1 MGWVTR
7 VVALAALIGAVA
19 APTAGA
25 VVIRGTAYQFNAT
38 PVIAGA
44 SIRVLELP
52 SAHATT
58 RSDGSY
64 ALTVPNRATVTP
76 YIVAPG
82 YHTIYLQTFR
92 TAGQDLRNVNFQTP
106 TDDVYSALTSLLN
119 VPLDANGDV
128 AQCAVVSTFN
138 TRNVRDLD
146 YKAFRAYGAHGVAGA
161 TAFTLPPLPPPIY
174 FNAQVI
180 PDPSQPVSSADGGVV
195 WTGVPAGTYR
205 IGAQAQGTAF
215 AAFTATCA
223 PGRVINANP
232 PWGLYQLSPA
242 SPARIRA
249 RWKGTRLESVTATR
263 LPPQSTLRATC
274 AGSGCPFTVRVMR
287 ARGGSASFLR
297 NTRFGAG
304 QILDVAAFSHAYNAA
319 VERSRITSSGAPR
332 GRAMCIP
339 DGLNRPQAR
348 CRTG

>member
-7 VVALAALIGAVA
+7 VVALAAL
-19 APTAGA
+19 
-25 VVIRGTAYQFNAT
+25 
-38 PVIAGA
+38 
-44 SIRVLELP
+44 
-52 SAHATT
+52 
-58 RSDGSY
+58 
-64 ALTVPNRATVTP
+64 
-76 YIVAPG
+76 VAPG

-92 TAGQDLRNVNFQTP
+92 TASQDLRNVNFQTP

-205 IGAQAQGTAF
+205 IGAQAQGS
-215 AAFTATCA
+215 AA
-223 PGRVINANP
+223 
-232 PWGLYQLSPA
+232 
-242 SPARIRA
+242 
-249 RWKGTRLESVTATR
+249 GTL
-263 LPPQSTLRATC
+263 
-274 AGSGCPFTVRVMR
+274 
-287 ARGGSASFLR
+287 GSALR
-297 NTRFGAG
+297 RR
-304 QILDVAAFSHAYNAA
+304 D
-319 VERSRITSSGAPR
+319 
-332 GRAMCIP
+332 RA
-339 DGLNRPQAR
+339 DGNQ
-348 CRTG
+348 T

>member
-7 VVALAALIGAVA
+7 VVALAALVAAVT

-25 VVIRGTAYQFNAT
+25 VVMRGTAYQFNAT

-161 TAFTLPPLPPPIY
+161 TAFTLPPLPPPTY

-180 PDPSQPVSSADGGVV
+180 PDPGQPVSSDDGGVV
-195 WTGVPAGTYR
+195 WAGVPAGTYR
-205 IGAQAQGTAF
+205 IGAHAPGTAF
-215 AAFTATCA
+215 AIVH
-223 PGRVINANP
+223 RD
-232 PWGLYQLSPA
+232 
-242 SPARIRA
+242 
-249 RWKGTRLESVTATR
+249 
-263 LPPQSTLRATC
+263 LRA
-274 AGSGCPFTVRVMR
+274 G
-287 ARGGSASFLR
+287 
-297 NTRFGAG
+297 
-304 QILDVAAFSHAYNAA
+304 
-319 VERSRITSSGAPR
+319 PR
-332 GRAMCIP
+332 DQRQPALGPVPALPR
-339 DGLNRPQAR
+339 
-348 CRTG
+348 